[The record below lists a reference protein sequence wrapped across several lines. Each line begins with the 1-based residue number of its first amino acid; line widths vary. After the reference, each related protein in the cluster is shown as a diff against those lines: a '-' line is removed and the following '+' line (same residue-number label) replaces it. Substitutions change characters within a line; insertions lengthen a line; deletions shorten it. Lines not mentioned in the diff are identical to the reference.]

1 MAGEEQQE
9 TMDTAGG
16 YQDVMGEVARLRDEL
31 SGYEPLEERYARG
44 QMEADLYGK
53 VMMRL
58 AGQPPAVR
66 ANVYLSIGL
75 AYESAPDLMT
85 DLEMFVYAFGTNDH
99 LAMRAVADGQ
109 VQATEFGDIDDNGVL
124 VDEDWYED
132 HIHHNGDTGQAKD
145 SLSDLFGADPGQEKS
160 GFMNWALGMGSDN
173 SREPDDAWKA
183 IESGLSADRSNMP
196 GLKTGGDTAFNNF
209 FGFLDFMSHAA
220 GVIAPVAAIGSA
232 TMAMKGTAPA
242 VAGKPSVPAAAGK
255 MPGYVPTGL
264 GQSVPVPVNAPTGQA
279 LSYLFKRGGTTAAG
293 EAITN
298 RPNWLRPI
306 SWASSRIGQPAREV
320 ITNAA
325 MSDKKYQSLPGG
337 IMERMTRT
345 RMSRSVSVAVPVL
358 LGGVPLTAAAYSVA
372 GDKVAQG
379 EQEMRDERVARDE
392 SAARTAAVRA
402 ERMSEEN
409 VLKRETERREQAR
422 EMYS

>member
-1 MAGEEQQE
+1 MAEKGQQE

-44 QMEADLYGK
+44 QMEADLYSK
-53 VMMRL
+53 VMLRL
-58 AGQPPAVR
+58 AGQSPAVR

-99 LAMRAVADGQ
+99 LAMEAVKDGQ

-132 HIHHNGDTGQAKD
+132 HVHHNGDTDQAKD
-145 SLSDLFGADPGQEKS
+145 YLSDLFSADQGQEKS
-160 GFMNWALGMGSDN
+160 GFMNWALGMGPDD
-173 SREPDDAWKA
+173 SREPDDTWKA
-183 IESGLSADRSNMP
+183 IESGLSADRTELP
-196 GLKTGGDTAFNNF
+196 GLKTGGDMAANNF

-220 GVIAPVAAIGSA
+220 ATIAPVVAIGSA

-242 VAGKPSVPAAAGK
+242 VAGKPSVPAAPGK
-255 MPGYVPTGL
+255 MPAYIPGGL

-279 LSYLFKRGGTTAAG
+279 LSYLFKSGGTSAAG
-293 EAITN
+293 QAIAN
-298 RPNWLRPI
+298 RPNWLKPI
-306 SWASSRIGQPAREV
+306 SWASSRVGQPAREV
-320 ITNAA
+320 IVNAA

-337 IMERMTRT
+337 LMEKMTRS
-345 RMSRSVSVAVPVL
+345 RMSRSISVAVPVL
-358 LGGVPLTAAAYSVA
+358 VGGVPLTAVAYNVA
-372 GDKVAQG
+372 GDKITQG
-379 EQEMRDERVARDE
+379 EQEMHDERIARDERAGRM
-392 SAARTAAVRA
+392 SAVRA
-402 ERMSEEN
+402 QAGTEEN
-409 VLKRETERREQAR
+409 VLQRETERREQAR
-422 EMYS
+422 ETYS